1 MNAVKFRV
9 GDDARIKTRTEVYN
23 KLLVTIDEISEEK
36 EWHSKRKATQQHGFV
51 PGTGIEPAH
60 PCEYQIL
67 SLARLPI
74 PPSGLKKGTQYY
86 NFEVL
91 QPKYGSDFS
100 TQGAV
105 REVAINHLTNCNI
118 LG

>member
-1 MNAVKFRV
+1 M
-9 GDDARIKTRTEVYN
+9 
-23 KLLVTIDEISEEK
+23 
-36 EWHSKRKATQQHGFV
+36 V

-86 NFEVL
+86 NFEGL
-91 QPKYGSDFS
+91 WPKYGLEFYPEGMVP
-100 TQGAV
+100 Q
-105 REVAINHLTNCNI
+105 VAINHLPNCNI
-118 LG
+118 LSQIFQDDQDRINQGG